1 MNTVINLD
9 KPRGISS
16 QLAVTKVRRLLNTK
30 KAGHAGTLDPIATGI
45 LLVCLGEATK
55 ITRFLAGA
63 DKEYVAVMK
72 LGEKTTTLD
81 SEGEVI
87 ERTDC
92 PYLEEQQAIQVVE
105 SFKGTIKQTP
115 PMFSAIK
122 LGGSPLYKLAR
133 KGLTVERAERVVTI
147 HNLEITGFDPP
158 FLEIKVACSKGTYIR
173 TLCSDI
179 GDALG
184 VGAHM
189 RGLKRTRIGAFRIED
204 SITLEE
210 LGDQAVKA
218 LNALNASDGG
228 RILSPSITDIDTAL
242 GYMEEIIVTGKEFV
256 GAWNGVP
263 FSRQDLA
270 QSGLE
275 FVRLKDPGRNLF
287 AIGRVTGD
295 IIAIERKLNIT
306 G

>member
-1 MNTVINLD
+1 MNTVINLN

-16 QLAVTKVRRLLNTK
+16 QLAVTKVRRLLDAK

-55 ITRFLAGA
+55 ITRFLTEA
-63 DKEYVAVMK
+63 DKEYIAVMK
-72 LGEKTTTLD
+72 LGEKTNTLD

-87 ERTDC
+87 KKTD
-92 PYLEEQQAIQVVE
+92 YLSLEEHHIRQVVE
-105 SFKGTIKQTP
+105 SFKGTIRQIP
-115 PMFSAIK
+115 PMFSAVKI
-122 LGGSPLYKLAR
+122 GGSPLYKLAR
-133 KGLTVERAERVVTI
+133 KGLTVERAERVITI
-147 HNLEITGFDPP
+147 HNLEITGFQPP

-189 RGLKRTRIGAFRIED
+189 TELKRTRIGAFR
-204 SITLEE
+204 LEE
-210 LGDQAVKA
+210 SIPLEGLGELSLKA
-218 LNALNASDGG
+218 LNEEGG
-228 RILSPSITDIDTAL
+228 KWTSSPSITGLDAAL
-242 GYMEEIIVTGKEFV
+242 RHIEEMILTEKEFA

-263 FSRQDLA
+263 FNRRDLV
-270 QSGLE
+270 QSGSE
-275 FVRLKDPGRNLF
+275 FLRLKDPEGKLF
-287 AIGRVTGD
+287 ALGRVTGGL
-295 IIAIERKLNIT
+295 ILIERRLNIA